1 MNNNLP
7 NKISCPNKGVA
18 TEVVDCSKID
28 LPSTTSIVGLNS
40 LCDIILAKYIHT
52 EVTCD
57 KKPQKCKPKVMRSI
71 WEDVCVIKGLIDDSE
86 INCLYSIYD
95 NYVLQCYNRAD
106 LLKAL
111 EDSGFDFEL
120 ELVFDII
127 EGLEKLCLHKKTYS
141 HNQWKRYALNILK
154 VNPNLLDNISID
166 LKEIVRNY
174 SEFSNKL
181 DRELVR
187 LISNYLDNKVE
198 EMKLIKYKKICDIN
212 TNGSSILNIV
222 DSRNVVRELHTIS
235 TNGDSPLVLE
245 YIDYSSLFELLE
257 NGSTLN
263 EHRNL
268 NFVEGSLSE
277 FLIGDMILQLNF
289 NRREHNLE
297 EVVRSF

>member
-7 NKISCPNKGVA
+7 NKISCPNKRVA

-28 LPSTTSIVGLNS
+28 LGDTTTLFALYS
-40 LCDIILAKYIHT
+40 LCDIVMSKHIRN
-52 EVTCD
+52 D
-57 KKPQKCKPKVMRSI
+57 KLNFKRPQKCKPKVMRSI
-71 WEDVCVIKGLIDDSE
+71 WEDVCVVSGISDEYEISALYQVYDANVNQSYNSAELLEVLKDYKCGVNISLVHDIFKG
-86 INCLYSIYD
+86 
-95 NYVLQCYNRAD
+95 
-106 LLKAL
+106 
-111 EDSGFDFEL
+111 FES
-120 ELVFDII
+120 
-127 EGLEKLCLHKKTYS
+127 LCDYKKMYS
-141 HNQWKRYALNILK
+141 HNQWKRLALQALK
-154 VNPNLLDNISID
+154 SNPELLNNVAID
-166 LKEIVRNY
+166 LKEIVDSFENLHH
-174 SEFSNKL
+174 KV
-181 DRELVR
+181 DRAIVEV
-187 LISNYLDNKVE
+187 IANYLDNKVE